1 MININYV
8 KNQKINNIQL
18 VKILFYTFPVWFI
31 VGNLAVSIHC
41 LLFIISSLILIKR
54 HKLKFRFN
62 NLNWLLILFFLYFFI
77 STTIQF
83 QIPGL
88 LNDKIQNWS
97 LENNPIFKAFLL
109 IRFIILIFVIDT
121 LFFNKILNL
130 EKLFLT
136 SLLCTSFVSFDILL
150 QFFTGTDLLGYKSFA
165 KWNSGPFGDEMIA
178 GTYIKNFSFLSIFY
192 IFIKLKNKNY
202 NNSLL
207 IFVIIL
213 YLTAALLTGNRMP
226 FVLFLFGCF
235 LIILLIK
242 NLRLS
247 ISLSLVIFLP
257 IFLFFVKNDGRVS
270 SGYESFVH
278 DINFTRLFITKKSKY
293 NIDRPNVDFDI
304 GTYVHTNIPRIKSDD
319 KISKEIVLFR
329 HSGYNRIFRTS
340 IEIWKDQPLFG
351 FGLKS
356 FRIKCWELLEKDN
369 KEREITPRP
378 QKISYNMERKITPRP
393 QKISCGNHPHNYY
406 LESLSEAGII
416 GAFLL
421 IVFFLIILKDSF
433 YFVRKYNQEVN
444 SGIIFLVPIIINVFL
459 EIWPIKSTGSFFT
472 NWGATFFWFNIAILM
487 ATNKKKI

>member
-109 IRFIILIFVIDT
+109 IRFVILIFVIDT

-213 YLTAALLTGNRMP
+213 HLTATLLTGNRMP
-226 FVLFLFGCF
+226 FILFLFGCF

-247 ISLSLVIFLP
+247 MSLAVIIFLP
-257 IFLFFVKNDGRVS
+257 IFVFFVKNDVRVN
-270 SGYESFVH
+270 SGYEGFI
-278 DINFTRLFITKKSKY
+278 DEINITRLFKTSKEKKKDY
-293 NIDRPNVDFDI
+293 PGIAFDV
-304 GTYVHTNIPRIKSDD
+304 GTYVHTDNVRGETDDRISE
-319 KISKEIVLFR
+319 EIILFR

-356 FRIKCWELLEKDN
+356 FRIKCWEFLEKDN
-369 KEREITPRP
+369 EEREITPRP
-378 QKISYNMERKITPRP
+378 QKIA
-393 QKISCGNHPHNYY
+393 CGNHPHNYY
-406 LESLSEAGII
+406 LESLSETGII

-433 YFVRKYNQEVN
+433 YFLRKYNQEVN

-487 ATNKKKI
+487 AANKKKI